1 LAKIVLV
8 CLRNPTPQESARMQ
22 RRLRRFLAELCPDN
36 LTPASPVL
44 SSDGRGLFLAVFNP
58 ADPAASRDCSAYV
71 GWLASSQHTWSAVG
85 SAAPVGSYALFRSN
99 SAVVELLADYAAS
112 RTIWIGQDD
121 EVFVAS
127 TSQRAIP
134 HFLGSYQ
141 PNPAAQ
147 AWMLSCGTLGPSQ
160 GWDRRARALGPA
172 GTARFDRLRWQLSIR
187 EPEVEFKIDQS
198 PDDVHARRLAE
209 ALETVVGNL
218 KLDLSQWVLPLSGG
232 FDSRAILMLM
242 KHRDGLRAV
251 TWGRA
256 EALRQKGNDAY
267 VARQVA
273 KRFGIEH
280 SYFPTDLSQEPV
292 DRLLNRYLVA
302 GDGRT
307 DGVLAYMDGFETWRK
322 FHESGIRGV
331 IRGDHGFGPGPC
343 PPLRDH
349 LHAMHFDSMM
359 RWCDHGGLPSF
370 ASFGMPEFDEQIL
383 PQSFEPAFG
392 ESPEDLRDRLYQL
405 YRVPVYHAG
414 QSDLKSAYVE
424 ISSPFFAKPILE
436 LTRTHPEHLRN
447 GKTLFRNVVRPR
459 DVPVPYA
466 LDAAIVPPRKLLAD
480 ERLRELV
487 CDECG
492 SRRARDV
499 FTREFTDFLLA
510 AWADRSAGTGRDS
523 HLATMRR
530 YLRLWIPAALRSRMR
545 SEAKRKQFDLRWV
558 GLRAYIVIR
567 MQQRLAAD
575 SGSADADSRIERRL
589 EIAEAM

>member
-1 LAKIVLV
+1 
-8 CLRNPTPQESARMQ
+8 
-22 RRLRRFLAELCPDN
+22 
-36 LTPASPVL
+36 
-44 SSDGRGLFLAVFNP
+44 
-58 ADPAASRDCSAYV
+58 
-71 GWLASSQHTWSAVG
+71 
-85 SAAPVGSYALFRSN
+85 
-99 SAVVELLADYAAS
+99 
-112 RTIWIGQDD
+112 
-121 EVFVAS
+121 
-127 TSQRAIP
+127 
-134 HFLGSYQ
+134 
-141 PNPAAQ
+141 
-147 AWMLSCGTLGPSQ
+147 
-160 GWDRRARALGPA
+160 
-172 GTARFDRLRWQLSIR
+172 
-187 EPEVEFKIDQS
+187 
-198 PDDVHARRLAE
+198 
-209 ALETVVGNL
+209 
-218 KLDLSQWVLPLSGG
+218 
-232 FDSRAILMLM
+232 
-242 KHRDGLRAV
+242 
-251 TWGRA
+251 
-256 EALRQKGNDAY
+256 
-267 VARQVA
+267 
-273 KRFGIEH
+273 
-280 SYFPTDLSQEPV
+280 
-292 DRLLNRYLVA
+292 
-302 GDGRT
+302 
-307 DGVLAYMDGFETWRK
+307 
-322 FHESGIRGV
+322 
-331 IRGDHGFGPGPC
+331 
-343 PPLRDH
+343 
-349 LHAMHFDSMM
+349 
-359 RWCDHGGLPSF
+359 
-370 ASFGMPEFDEQIL
+370 MPEFDEQIL